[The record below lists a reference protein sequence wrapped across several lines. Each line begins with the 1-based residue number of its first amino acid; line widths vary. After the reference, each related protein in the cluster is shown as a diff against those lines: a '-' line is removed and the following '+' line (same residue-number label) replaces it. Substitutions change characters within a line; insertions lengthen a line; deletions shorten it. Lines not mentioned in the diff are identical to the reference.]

1 MNKISEEFNL
11 LLHKKYDVSEIK
23 NYISKYSSEW
33 DLDTSRQKF
42 DTHRETK
49 SIFLYK
55 SELAWDGKSPFISSE
70 VLDDMQLKNLID
82 PIIFDFQKIHNGKVG
97 QALLVKLP
105 NGKSIPKHSDSG
117 YYLMQGRRHHLP
129 ISSDGLTEFTVNG
142 ETVRM
147 QEGECWE
154 INNAKVHS
162 VNNNGSQ
169 DRIHLIFD
177 IVPNYVIEKS
187 HK

>member
-1 MNKISEEFNL
+1 MNKVSETFNL
-11 LLHKKYDVSEIK
+11 LLHKKYDISQIK
-23 NYISKYSSEW
+23 NYIIRYSSEW
-33 DLDTSRQKF
+33 DADTSRQRF
-42 DTHRETK
+42 STHKETK

-55 SELAWDGKSPFISSE
+55 TDLGWDGQTPYQVSE
-70 VLDDMQLKNLID
+70 VLDDTELKTLID
-82 PIIFDFQKIHNGKVG
+82 PIIFDFQKIHNGTVG

-117 YYLMQGRRHHLP
+117 YYLLNSRRHHLP

-162 VNNNGSQ
+162 VENNGSQ
-169 DRIHLIFD
+169 DRVHLIFD
-177 IVPNYVIEKS
+177 IVPNYIIEKS
-187 HK
+187 NK